1 MALTNVGAPFTVGG
15 AIGKGNAKGNF
26 GGITSPIFVYEIT
39 PATGTTTTIAA
50 AQAVSG
56 AANLT
61 INGSLA
67 TSGVATLDV
76 ARNVILVSSSGT
88 DSTQTATVTGTDYY
102 AVPTVETITLTGT
115 TAAQGLKAF
124 KAISKIAMSAST
136 VGNISA
142 GSGDKFG
149 VPYRINKKGSLQS
162 FWDATW
168 NSGSATTTL
177 AVTTT
182 PATAITGDVRGTY
195 LPATASD
202 GTRTLALWVYM
213 DDVDSNNG
221 LYGVDQYG
229 G

>member
-1 MALTNVGAPFTVGG
+1 MSLTNVGAPLTVGG
-15 AIGKGNAKGNF
+15 AIGKGTSKGLF
-26 GGITSPIFVYEIT
+26 GGITSPIYVYEVT
-39 PATGTTTTIAA
+39 PVATDDNGIS
-50 AQAVSG
+50 VSQTPG
-56 AANLT
+56 AAGNLT
-61 INGSLA
+61 ITGALA
-67 TSGVATLDV
+67 SGGVATFDV
-76 ARNVILVSSSGT
+76 PRNVIAVSASGT
-88 DSTQTATVTGTDYY
+88 DSTQTLTYTGTDGYG
-102 AVPTVETITLTGT
+102 VPLVETVTLTGT
-115 TAAQGLKAF
+115 TTVQGLKAF
-124 KAISKIAMSAST
+124 KTVSRVAVSAAT
-136 VGNISA
+136 VGALIV

-149 VPYRINKKGSLQS
+149 VPYRINKKGSLQA

-168 NSGSATTTL
+168 NNGSGTTTL

-221 LYGVDQYG
+221 LYGVDQFG

>member
-1 MALTNVGAPFTVGG
+1 MAQTHVGG
-15 AIGKGNAKGNF
+15 PFRVGGYSVGKGNQKGIP
-26 GGITSPIFVYEIT
+26 GAPVSPVYVYEIT
-39 PATGTTTTIAA
+39 PSTGTTVSIAA

-56 AANLT
+56 AGNLT
-61 INGSLA
+61 INGTLA

-76 ARNVILVSSSGT
+76 PRNVILVSSSGT
-88 DSTQTATVTGTDYY
+88 DSTQTATITGTDAYS
-102 AVPTVETITLTGT
+102 VPVVETVTLTGT
-115 TAAQGLKAF
+115 TSAQGLKAF
-124 KAISKIAMSAST
+124 LTVSKVAMSAST

-142 GSGDKFG
+142 GTGDKYG
-149 VPYRINKKGSLQS
+149 VPYRINKKGSLQA

-177 AVTTT
+177 GSTST
-182 PATAITGDVRGTY
+182 ATATTGDVRGTY

-213 DDVDSNNG
+213 DDVESANG

>member
-1 MALTNVGAPFTVGG
+1 MVMTNVGAPLRVGS
-15 AIGKGNAKGNF
+15 ADGKGNAKGNGA
-26 GGITSPIFVYEIT
+26 GGIESPIYVYQIT
-39 PATGTTTTIAA
+39 PSTGTTVTIAA
-50 AQAVSG
+50 AQAVAG

-67 TSGVATLDV
+67 TAGVATLDV
-76 ARNVILVSSSGT
+76 PRNVIVISSSGT
-88 DSTQTATVTGTDYY
+88 DSTQTATVYGTDTY
-102 AVPTVETITLTGT
+102 AIPVVETITLTGT
-115 TAAQGLKAF
+115 TSAKGLKAF
-124 KAISKIAMSAST
+124 KTVTRVAMSAST
-136 VGNISA
+136 SGNISA

-149 VPYRINKKGSLQS
+149 VPYRINKLGSMQA

-177 AVTTT
+177 GSTST
-182 PATAITGDVRGTY
+182 ATATTGDVRGTY

-202 GTRTLALWVYM
+202 GVRTLALWIYA
-213 DDVDSNNG
+213 DDVDTNNG

>member
-1 MALTNVGAPFTVGG
+1 MAQTHVGG
-15 AIGKGNAKGNF
+15 PFRVGGYTVGKGNQKGIP
-26 GGITSPIFVYEIT
+26 GAPISPIYVYEIT
-39 PATGTTTTIAA
+39 PATGTTVSIAA

-56 AANLT
+56 AGNLT
-61 INGSLA
+61 INGTLA

-76 ARNVILVSSSGT
+76 PRNVIITSSSGT
-88 DSTQTATVTGTDYY
+88 DTTQTATVTGTDAY
-102 AVPTVETITLTGT
+102 AVPVVETITLTGT
-115 TAAQGLKAF
+115 SSAQGLKAF
-124 KAISKIAMSAST
+124 LTVSKVAMSAST
-136 VGNISA
+136 VGNVSA
-142 GSGDKFG
+142 GTGDKFG
-149 VPYRINKKGSLQS
+149 VPFRINKKGSMQA

-177 AVTTT
+177 GSTST
-182 PATAITGDVRGTY
+182 ATATTGDVRGTY

-213 DDVDSNNG
+213 DDVETANG

>member
-1 MALTNVGAPFTVGG
+1 MALTNVGAPLTVGG
-15 AIGKGNAKGNF
+15 ALGKGSVKGTF
-26 GGITSPIFVYEIT
+26 GGVTSPVFIYEIT
-39 PATGTTTTIAA
+39 PATIDPDGIAA

-61 INGSLA
+61 INGALA
-67 TSGVATLDV
+67 SAGAVTLDV
-76 ARNVILVSSSGT
+76 PRSVQVASTSQT
-88 DSTQTATVTGTDYY
+88 DTTQTATFTGTDTYGI
-102 AVPTVETITLTGT
+102 ALVETMTLNGT
-115 TAAQGLKAF
+115 NAVLGLKAF
-124 KAISKIAMSAST
+124 KTVSRVAMSAST
-136 VGNISA
+136 VGNVSA

-149 VPYRINKKGSLQS
+149 VPYRINKFGSMQA

-168 NSGSATTTL
+168 NSGSGTTTL
-177 AVTTT
+177 AVTST
-182 PATAITGDVRGTY
+182 ATATTGDVRGTY